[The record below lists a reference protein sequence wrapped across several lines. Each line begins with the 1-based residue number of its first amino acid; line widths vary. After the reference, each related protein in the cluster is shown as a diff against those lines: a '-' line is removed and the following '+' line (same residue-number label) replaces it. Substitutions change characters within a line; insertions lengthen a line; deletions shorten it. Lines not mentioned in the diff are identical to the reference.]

1 MILDRLEEAARYCRL
16 HPGFDAA
23 FDLLRS
29 TPFDDMQP
37 GRSEIMPEA
46 LAMIIDHAA
55 GKGRE
60 AAKLEAHRKY
70 IDVQY
75 VIPGPV
81 IPGQSAVAEEY
92 GWRPTSSCQAAEKFD
107 KEKDIGFFG
116 DKPELW
122 FPLPP
127 GYFVIFFPSDAHAP
141 LAGSGEVRKAVVKVA
156 VDW

>member
-1 MILDRLEEAARYCRL
+1 MILARLEEAQQYSRL

-29 TPFDDMQP
+29 TPFDEIKP
-37 GRSEIMPEA
+37 GRHEVIGDA
-46 LAMIIDHAA
+46 LLLIVENVA
-55 GKGRE
+55 GKGHD
-60 AAKLEAHRKY
+60 AARLEAHRKY

-75 VIPGPV
+75 VIPGKPT
-81 IPGQSAVAEEY
+81 ANEEF
-92 GWRPTSSCQAAEKFD
+92 GWRPTAACAQPGKFD
-107 KEKDIGFFG
+107 EAKDIGYFD

-122 FPLPP
+122 FALPP
-127 GYFVIFFPSDAHAP
+127 GHFVVFFPGDAHAP